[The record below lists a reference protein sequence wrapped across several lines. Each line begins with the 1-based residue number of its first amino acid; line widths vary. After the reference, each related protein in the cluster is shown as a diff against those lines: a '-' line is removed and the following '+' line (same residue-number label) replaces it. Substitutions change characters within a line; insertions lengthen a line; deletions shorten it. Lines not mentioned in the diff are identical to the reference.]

1 MSYPIPEHQQA
12 PRQSHLEENST
23 VEDCTYRSIEVEAGQ
38 TQGLPGEY
46 LSAYSAKNDKLYVTG
61 IFNITPE
68 HGSTVA
74 TIARV
79 NPHTLEIEAT
89 AKMPIAA
96 EVHPNLAGQYQFR
109 GAFGIDVDDEHGTL
123 WVTDAGSYCVSVYRQ
138 DALEHGTLKP
148 LWTSYDPAKGLFEQD
163 ITHPREVYVDT
174 KTGKAFVTG
183 MGGVWVID
191 TATYEVQKIDPIPGR
206 LTHPLTFGYDRL
218 SGYLYVTDYYLDTVY
233 EIDPA
238 KNSVVR
244 TLHVPAGDVPHFT
257 RVKVHAVGVN
267 SSLGEIYV
275 SAQGFEGKNAGIQV
289 LDQGTG
295 EFKRFIRY
303 GVNPTDMVV
312 DDSRDL
318 IYLGDFGTVHATEP
332 SGGTVGVIDARSG
345 AVLGQVRVSSARINH
360 LTLLPDS
367 SVMVLDKAG
376 DYPNVTVDFHI
387 DALTGEF
394 SSASADVHS
403 GVSVPIHA
411 DALTKITVHDT
422 GSKLGHVE
430 SRPAGIPF
438 TITSS
443 EDGSTLGA
451 PATVVPGESVEL
463 SGVGWSAGEKKHP
476 DVPPYFPGLKVP
488 AQLIVKFDGESV
500 AEFTGKQ
507 LALDTYFVTEAH
519 IPQNWQL
526 GEEHTITVESE
537 ATDSAPAQSATVT
550 VQVVKSHDNPQMQ
563 YCVPPAP
570 TETIPAQVPFVGY
583 PPVGGGVSE
592 TVGN

>member
-1 MSYPIPEHQQA
+1 MPYPIPKQQQT
-12 PRQSHLEENST
+12 PHKPHLEENST
-23 VEDCTYRSIEVEAGQ
+23 AEDCTYRSIEIEAKQ

-46 LSAYSAKNDKLYVTG
+46 LSAYSAKTDKLYVTG

-89 AKMPIAA
+89 AKMPVAA
-96 EVHPNLAGQYQFR
+96 EVHPSLAGQYQFR

-138 DALEHGTLKP
+138 DALENGTLEP
-148 LWTSYDPAKGLFEQD
+148 LWTSYDPAQGLFEQD

-183 MGGVWVID
+183 MGGLWVID
-191 TATYEVQKIDPIPGR
+191 TATYEVQKIDPTPGR

-218 SGYLYVTDYYLDTVY
+218 SGHLYATDYYLDTVY
-233 EIDPA
+233 EIDPVA
-238 KNSVVR
+238 NAVVR

-275 SAQGFEGKNAGIQV
+275 STQGFEGKNAGIQV

-318 IYLGDFGTVHATEP
+318 IYLGDFGTVHTTEP
-332 SGGTVGVIDARSG
+332 SGGTVAVIDARSG

-360 LTLLPDS
+360 LTLLLDG

-411 DALTKITVHDT
+411 DALTKITVHDA
-422 GSKLGHVE
+422 GSQPGHVE
-430 SRPAGIPF
+430 SRPADIPF
-438 TITSS
+438 TMASS

-451 PATVVPGESVEL
+451 PAAVVPGESVEL

-488 AQLIVKFDGESV
+488 AQLIVKFDGEHV

-507 LALDTYFVTEAH
+507 LALDTYFVAEAH
-519 IPQNWQL
+519 IPQSWQP

-537 ATDSAPAQSATVT
+537 ATDSTLAQSTTVT
-550 VQVVKSHDNPQMQ
+550 VRVVERHDNPQIQ
-563 YCVPPAP
+563 YCAPSAP
-570 TETIPAQVPFVGY
+570 TETIPVQLPFVGY

>member
-1 MSYPIPEHQQA
+1 M
-12 PRQSHLEENST
+12 
-23 VEDCTYRSIEVEAGQ
+23 
-38 TQGLPGEY
+38 
-46 LSAYSAKNDKLYVTG
+46 
-61 IFNITPE
+61 
-68 HGSTVA
+68 
-74 TIARV
+74 
-79 NPHTLEIEAT
+79 
-89 AKMPIAA
+89 
-96 EVHPNLAGQYQFR
+96 
-109 GAFGIDVDDEHGTL
+109 
-123 WVTDAGSYCVSVYRQ
+123 TDAGSYCVSVYRQ
-138 DALEHGTLKP
+138 DALENGTLEP

-163 ITHPREVYVDT
+163 ITHPREIFVDA

-183 MGGVWVID
+183 MGGLWVID
-191 TATYEVQKIDPIPGR
+191 TATYEVQKIDPTPGR

-218 SGYLYVTDYYLDTVY
+218 TGHLYATDYYLDTVY
-233 EIDPA
+233 EIDPVA
-238 KNSVVR
+238 NAVVR

-275 SAQGFEGKNAGIQV
+275 STQGFEGKNAGIQV

-318 IYLGDFGTVHATEP
+318 IYLGDFGTVHAMEP
-332 SGGTVGVIDARSG
+332 SGGTVAVIDARSG
-345 AVLGQVRVSSARINH
+345 AVLGQVQVSSARINH
-360 LTLLPDS
+360 LTLLPDG

-411 DALTKITVHDT
+411 DALTKIMVHDAGT
-422 GSKLGHVE
+422 QPGHVE
-430 SRPAGIPF
+430 SRSAGILF
-438 TITSS
+438 TMASS
-443 EDGSTLGA
+443 EDGSTLGV
-451 PATVVPGESVEL
+451 PSTVVPGESVEL

-476 DVPPYFPGLKVP
+476 DVPLYFPGLKVP
-488 AQLIVKFDGESV
+488 AQIIVKFDGEHV

-507 LALDTYFVTEAH
+507 LALDTYFVAEAH

-526 GEEHTITVESE
+526 GEEHTITVELE

-550 VQVVKSHDNPQMQ
+550 VRVVESHDNPQMQ
-563 YCVPPAP
+563 YCVPPAL
-570 TETIPAQVPFVGY
+570 TETIPVQLPFIGY

-592 TVGN
+592 TAGD

>member
-23 VEDCTYRSIEVEAGQ
+23 VEDCTYRSIEVEAEQ

-89 AKMPIAA
+89 AKMPVAA

-206 LTHPLTFGYDRL
+206 LTHPLTFGYDQL
-218 SGYLYVTDYYLDTVY
+218 SGYLYATDYYLDTVY

-244 TLHVPAGDVPHFT
+244 TLHVPSGDAPHFT

-275 SAQGFEGKNAGIQV
+275 STQGFEGKNAGIQV

-295 EFKRFIRY
+295 EFKQFIRY

-332 SGGTVGVIDARSG
+332 SGGTVGVIDTRSG

-430 SRPAGIPF
+430 SRPADVPF
-438 TITSS
+438 TMASS
-443 EDGSTLGA
+443 EDGSTLGV

-488 AQLIVKFDGESV
+488 AQLIVKFDGEHV

-507 LALDTYFVTEAH
+507 LALDTYFVAEAH
-519 IPQNWQL
+519 IPQSWQP

-537 ATDSAPAQSATVT
+537 ATDSALAQSATVT
-550 VQVVKSHDNPQMQ
+550 VRVVERHDNPQIQ
-563 YCVPPAP
+563 YCAPSAP
-570 TETIPAQVPFVGY
+570 TEINPVQVPFVGY

>member
-1 MSYPIPEHQQA
+1 MPYPIPEQQQT
-12 PRQSHLEENST
+12 PHKPHLEENST
-23 VEDCTYRSIEVEAGQ
+23 AEDCTYCSVEVEAEQ

-46 LSAYSAKNDKLYVTG
+46 LSAYSAKTDKLYVTG

-89 AKMPIAA
+89 AKMPVAA

-163 ITHPREVYVDT
+163 ITHPREIFVDA
-174 KTGKAFVTG
+174 KTGKAFITG
-183 MGGVWVID
+183 MGGLWVID
-191 TATYEVQKIDPIPGR
+191 TATYKVQKIDPTPGR

-218 SGYLYVTDYYLDTVY
+218 TGHLYATDYYLDTVY
-233 EIDPA
+233 EIDPVA
-238 KNSVVR
+238 NSVVR
-244 TLHVPAGDVPHFT
+244 TLQVPAGDAPHFT

-275 SAQGFEGKNAGIQV
+275 STQGFEGKNAGIQV

-295 EFKRFIRY
+295 GFKRFIRY

-312 DDSRDL
+312 DESRDL

-332 SGGTVGVIDARSG
+332 SGGTVGVIDVRSG
-345 AVLGQVRVSSARINH
+345 ALLGQVRVSSARINH
-360 LTLLPDS
+360 LTLLPDG

-411 DALTKITVHDT
+411 DALTKITVHDAGT
-422 GSKLGHVE
+422 QSGHVE
-430 SRPAGIPF
+430 SRPADVPF
-438 TITSS
+438 TMASS

-451 PATVVPGESVEL
+451 PAAVVPGESVEL

-488 AQLIVKFDGESV
+488 AQLIVKFDGEPV

-519 IPQNWQL
+519 IPQSWQP

-550 VQVVKSHDNPQMQ
+550 VRVVESHDNLHMQ
-563 YCVPPAP
+563 YCVPPTL
-570 TETIPAQVPFVGY
+570 TETIPVQLPFVGY

>member
-23 VEDCTYRSIEVEAGQ
+23 VEDCTYRSIEVEAEQ

-89 AKMPIAA
+89 AKMPVAA

-138 DALEHGTLKP
+138 DALEHGTLMP

-163 ITHPREVYVDT
+163 ITHPREIFVDA

-191 TATYEVQKIDPIPGR
+191 TATYEVQKIDPTPGR

-218 SGYLYVTDYYLDTVY
+218 TRHLYATDYYLDTVY
-233 EIDPA
+233 EIDPVA
-238 KNSVVR
+238 NAVVR

-275 SAQGFEGKNAGIQV
+275 STQGFEGKNAGIQV

-312 DDSRDL
+312 DDSRGL

-332 SGGTVGVIDARSG
+332 NGGTVAVIDARSG
-345 AVLGQVRVSSARINH
+345 VVLGQVRVSSARINH

-387 DALTGEF
+387 DAFTGEF
-394 SSASADVHS
+394 VPSSVDVHS
-403 GVSVPIHA
+403 GVSVPISA
-411 DALTKITVHDT
+411 DGLTIIRVHDE
-422 GSKLGHVE
+422 GIRPGMVE
-430 SRPAGIPF
+430 TSRAEIPLVMAAAQ
-438 TITSS
+438 
-443 EDGSTLGA
+443 DGSTLGA
-451 PATVVPGESVEL
+451 PAAVVPGERVEV
-463 SGVGWSAGEKKHP
+463 SGFGWSVGEKKHP
-476 DVPPYFPGLKVP
+476 EVPQHFPGVKVP
-488 AQLIVKFDGESV
+488 ARLALLIDGETV
-500 AEFTGKQ
+500 QEFQGTQ
-507 LALDTYFVTEAH
+507 LALDTYFTTTVE
-519 IPQNWQL
+519 IPQVWQP
-526 GEEHTITVESE
+526 GEEHVLGVKTVDETEVSQQL
-537 ATDSAPAQSATVT
+537 AAVT
-550 VQVVKSHDNPQMQ
+550 VKVVEQRENLTAERG
-563 YCVPPAP
+563 VPPAQP
-570 TETIPAQVPFVGY
+570 EVIPDQVPFAGY
-583 PPVGGGVSE
+583 PPLSD
-592 TVGN
+592 TTNS

>member
-1 MSYPIPEHQQA
+1 MPYPIPEHQQA
-12 PRQSHLEENST
+12 PHQPHLEENST
-23 VEDCTYRSIEVEAGQ
+23 AEDCTYRSIEVEAEQ

-46 LSAYSAKNDKLYVTG
+46 LSAYSAKTDKLYVTG

-89 AKMPIAA
+89 AKMPVAS

-123 WVTDAGSYCVSVYRQ
+123 WVTDASSYCVSVYRQ
-138 DALEHGTLKP
+138 DTLENGTLKP

-163 ITHPREVYVDT
+163 IMHPREVYVDT
-174 KTGKAFVTG
+174 KIGKAFVTG
-183 MGGVWVID
+183 MGGLWVID
-191 TATYEVQKIDPIPGR
+191 TSTYEVQKINPTPGR

-218 SGYLYVTDYYLDTVY
+218 TRRLYATDYYLDTVY
-233 EIDPA
+233 EIDPVA
-238 KNSVVR
+238 NTVVR
-244 TLHVPAGDVPHFT
+244 TLHVPAGDIPHFT

-267 SSLGEIYV
+267 NSLSEIYV
-275 SAQGFEGKNAGIQV
+275 STQGFEGKNAGIQV

-312 DDSRDL
+312 DGSRDL

-332 SGGTVGVIDARSG
+332 SGGTVAVIDARSG
-345 AVLGQVRVSSARINH
+345 AMLGQVQVSSARINH
-360 LTLLPDS
+360 LTLLPNG

-394 SSASADVHS
+394 SSANEDVHS
-403 GVSVPIHA
+403 DVSVPIHA

-422 GSKLGHVE
+422 GSQPGHME
-430 SRPAGIPF
+430 SRSAGILF
-438 TITSS
+438 MMASS

-451 PATVVPGESVEL
+451 PSTVVPGESVEL

-476 DVPPYFPGLKVP
+476 DVPLYFPGLKVP
-488 AQLIVKFDGESV
+488 AQIIVKFDGEHV

-507 LALDTYFVTEAH
+507 LALDTYFVMEAH
-519 IPQNWQL
+519 IPQNWRP

-537 ATDSAPAQSATVT
+537 ATDSTLAQSATVT

-563 YCVPPAP
+563 YCVPPAS
-570 TETIPAQVPFVGY
+570 TETIPAQVPFVGS

-592 TVGN
+592 RVGD

>member
-1 MSYPIPEHQQA
+1 MPYPIPEQQQT
-12 PRQSHLEENST
+12 PHKPHLEENST
-23 VEDCTYRSIEVEAGQ
+23 AEDCTYRSIEIEAKQ

-46 LSAYSAKNDKLYVTG
+46 LSAYSAKTDKLYVTG

-89 AKMPIAA
+89 AKMPVAA
-96 EVHPNLAGQYQFR
+96 EVHPSLAGQYQFR

-123 WVTDAGSYCVSVYRQ
+123 WVTDTGSYCVSVYRQ
-138 DALEHGTLKP
+138 DALENGTLEP
-148 LWTSYDPAKGLFEQD
+148 LWTSYDPAQGLFEQD
-163 ITHPREVYVDT
+163 ITHPREVYVDA

-183 MGGVWVID
+183 MGGLWVID
-191 TATYEVQKIDPIPGR
+191 TATYEVQKIDPTPGR

-218 SGYLYVTDYYLDTVY
+218 SGHLYATDYYLDTVY
-233 EIDPA
+233 EIDPVA
-238 KNSVVR
+238 NAVVR

-275 SAQGFEGKNAGIQV
+275 STQGFEGKNAGIQV

-318 IYLGDFGTVHATEP
+318 IYLSDFGTVHTTEP
-332 SGGTVGVIDARSG
+332 SGGTVAVIDARSG

-360 LTLLPDS
+360 LTLLLDG

-394 SSASADVHS
+394 SSASTDMHS
-403 GVSVPIHA
+403 GVAVPIHA
-411 DALTKITVHDT
+411 DALTKITVHDA
-422 GSKLGHVE
+422 GSQPGHVE
-430 SRPAGIPF
+430 SRPADVPF
-438 TITSS
+438 TMASS

-451 PATVVPGESVEL
+451 PAAVVPGESVEL

-488 AQLIVKFDGESV
+488 ARLTVKFDGEHV

-507 LALDTYFVTEAH
+507 LALDTYFVAEAH
-519 IPQNWQL
+519 IPQSWQP

-550 VQVVKSHDNPQMQ
+550 VRVVESHDNLYMQ
-563 YCVPPAP
+563 YCVPPAL
-570 TETIPAQVPFVGY
+570 TETIPVQLPFVGY

>member
-1 MSYPIPEHQQA
+1 MPYPIPEQQQT
-12 PRQSHLEENST
+12 PHQSHLEENST
-23 VEDCTYRSIEVEAGQ
+23 AEDCTYRSIEIEAKQ

-46 LSAYSAKNDKLYVTG
+46 LSAYSAKTDKLYVTG

-89 AKMPIAA
+89 AKMPVAA

-191 TATYEVQKIDPIPGR
+191 TATYEVQKIDPTPGR

-218 SGYLYVTDYYLDTVY
+218 TGHLYATDYYLDTVC
-233 EIDPA
+233 EIDPVA
-238 KNSVVR
+238 NAVVR
-244 TLHVPAGDVPHFT
+244 TLHVPAGDAPHFT
-257 RVKVHAVGVN
+257 RVKVHAVGAN

-275 SAQGFEGKNAGIQV
+275 STQGFEGKNAGIQV

-295 EFKRFIRY
+295 GFKRFIRY

-332 SGGTVGVIDARSG
+332 SGGTVAVIDARSG

-360 LTLLPDS
+360 LTLLPNG

-403 GVSVPIHA
+403 GVAVPIHA
-411 DALTKITVHDT
+411 DALTKITVHDA
-422 GSKLGHVE
+422 GSQPGHVE
-430 SRPAGIPF
+430 SRPADVPF
-438 TITSS
+438 TMASS

-451 PATVVPGESVEL
+451 PAAVVPGESVEL
-463 SGVGWSAGEKKHP
+463 SGVGWSASEKKHP
-476 DVPPYFPGLKVP
+476 DVPAHFPGLKVP
-488 AQLIVKFDGESV
+488 ARLTVKFDGESV

-519 IPQNWQL
+519 IPQGWQP

-550 VQVVKSHDNPQMQ
+550 VRVVESHDNLHMQ
-563 YCVPPAP
+563 YCVPPAL
-570 TETIPAQVPFVGY
+570 TETIPVQLPFVGY

-592 TVGN
+592 TVGS

>member
-1 MSYPIPEHQQA
+1 
-12 PRQSHLEENST
+12 
-23 VEDCTYRSIEVEAGQ
+23 
-38 TQGLPGEY
+38 
-46 LSAYSAKNDKLYVTG
+46 
-61 IFNITPE
+61 
-68 HGSTVA
+68 
-74 TIARV
+74 
-79 NPHTLEIEAT
+79 
-89 AKMPIAA
+89 
-96 EVHPNLAGQYQFR
+96 
-109 GAFGIDVDDEHGTL
+109 
-123 WVTDAGSYCVSVYRQ
+123 
-138 DALEHGTLKP
+138 
-148 LWTSYDPAKGLFEQD
+148 
-163 ITHPREVYVDT
+163 
-174 KTGKAFVTG
+174 
-183 MGGVWVID
+183 MGGLWVID
-191 TATYEVQKIDPIPGR
+191 TATYEVQKIDPTPGR

-218 SGYLYVTDYYLDTVY
+218 TRRLYATDYYLDTVY
-233 EIDPA
+233 EIDPVA
-238 KNSVVR
+238 NTVVR

-275 SAQGFEGKNAGIQV
+275 STQGFEGKNAGIQV

-318 IYLGDFGTVHATEP
+318 IYLGDFGTIHATEP
-332 SGGTVGVIDARSG
+332 SGGTVAVIDARCG

-360 LTLLPDS
+360 LTLLPDG
-367 SVMVLDKAG
+367 SVMVLDKAS

-394 SSASADVHS
+394 SSANEDVHS

-411 DALTKITVHDT
+411 DVLTKITVHDT
-422 GSKLGHVE
+422 GSQPGHVE
-430 SRPAGIPF
+430 SRPADVPF
-438 TITSS
+438 TMASS

-451 PATVVPGESVEL
+451 PAAVVPGESVEL

-488 AQLIVKFDGESV
+488 ARLAGKFDGEPI
-500 AEFTGKQ
+500 AEFTSKQ

-519 IPQNWQL
+519 IPQNWRP

-537 ATDSAPAQSATVT
+537 ATDSAPAQAATVT
-550 VQVVKSHDNPQMQ
+550 VQVVESHDNPQMH

-570 TETIPAQVPFVGY
+570 TEINPVQLPFVGY
-583 PPVGGGVSE
+583 PPVGGGISK
-592 TVGN
+592 TVGD

>member
-1 MSYPIPEHQQA
+1 MPYPIPEQQQT
-12 PRQSHLEENST
+12 PHKPHLEENST
-23 VEDCTYRSIEVEAGQ
+23 AEDCTYRSIEIEAKQ

-46 LSAYSAKNDKLYVTG
+46 LSAYSAKTDKLYVTG

-89 AKMPIAA
+89 AKMPVAA
-96 EVHPNLAGQYQFR
+96 EVHPSLAGQYQFR

-123 WVTDAGSYCVSVYRQ
+123 WVTDTGSYCVSVYRQ
-138 DALEHGTLKP
+138 DALENGTLEP
-148 LWTSYDPAKGLFEQD
+148 LWTSYDPAQGLFEQD

-183 MGGVWVID
+183 MGGLWVID
-191 TATYEVQKIDPIPGR
+191 TATYEVQKIDPTPGR

-218 SGYLYVTDYYLDTVY
+218 SGHLYATDYYLDTVY
-233 EIDPA
+233 EIDPVA
-238 KNSVVR
+238 NAVVR

-275 SAQGFEGKNAGIQV
+275 STQGFEGKNAGIQV

-318 IYLGDFGTVHATEP
+318 IYLSDFGTVHTTEP
-332 SGGTVGVIDARSG
+332 SGGTVAVIDARSG

-360 LTLLPDS
+360 LTLLLDG

-394 SSASADVHS
+394 SSASTDMHS
-403 GVSVPIHA
+403 GVAVPIHA
-411 DALTKITVHDT
+411 DALTKITVHDA
-422 GSKLGHVE
+422 GSQPGHVE
-430 SRPAGIPF
+430 SRPADVPF
-438 TITSS
+438 TMASS

-451 PATVVPGESVEL
+451 PAAVVPGESVEL

-488 AQLIVKFDGESV
+488 ARLTVKFDGEHV

-507 LALDTYFVTEAH
+507 LALDTYFVAEAH
-519 IPQNWQL
+519 IPQSWQP

-550 VQVVKSHDNPQMQ
+550 VRVVESHDNLYMQ
-563 YCVPPAP
+563 YCVPPAL
-570 TETIPAQVPFVGY
+570 TETIPVQLPFVGY

>member
-1 MSYPIPEHQQA
+1 M
-12 PRQSHLEENST
+12 
-23 VEDCTYRSIEVEAGQ
+23 
-38 TQGLPGEY
+38 
-46 LSAYSAKNDKLYVTG
+46 
-61 IFNITPE
+61 
-68 HGSTVA
+68 
-74 TIARV
+74 
-79 NPHTLEIEAT
+79 
-89 AKMPIAA
+89 
-96 EVHPNLAGQYQFR
+96 
-109 GAFGIDVDDEHGTL
+109 
-123 WVTDAGSYCVSVYRQ
+123 
-138 DALEHGTLKP
+138 
-148 LWTSYDPAKGLFEQD
+148 
-163 ITHPREVYVDT
+163 
-174 KTGKAFVTG
+174 
-183 MGGVWVID
+183 
-191 TATYEVQKIDPIPGR
+191 
-206 LTHPLTFGYDRL
+206 
-218 SGYLYVTDYYLDTVY
+218 
-233 EIDPA
+233 
-238 KNSVVR
+238 VR

-275 SAQGFEGKNAGIQV
+275 STQGFEGKNAGIQV

-318 IYLGDFGTVHATEP
+318 IYLGDFGTVHAAEP
-332 SGGTVGVIDARSG
+332 SGGTVAVIDARSG
-345 AVLGQVRVSSARINH
+345 AVLGQVRVSSTRINH
-360 LTLLPDS
+360 LTLLPDG

-376 DYPNVTVDFHI
+376 DYPNVTVDFHV

-411 DALTKITVHDT
+411 DALTKIMVHDT
-422 GSKLGHVE
+422 GTQPGHVE
-430 SRPAGIPF
+430 SHLANIPF
-438 TITSS
+438 TMANSA
-443 EDGSTLGA
+443 DGSTLGA
-451 PATVVPGESVEL
+451 PATVVPGKSVEL

-488 AQLIVKFDGESV
+488 ARLAVKFDGESV

-519 IPQNWQL
+519 IPQNWKL

-550 VQVVKSHDNPQMQ
+550 VRVVESHDNPQMQ

-570 TETIPAQVPFVGY
+570 TETIPVQVPFVGY
-583 PPVGGGVSE
+583 PPVGGGVPE
-592 TVGN
+592 TAGD

>member
-1 MSYPIPEHQQA
+1 MPYPIPEQQQTPHQ
-12 PRQSHLEENST
+12 PHLEENST
-23 VEDCTYRSIEVEAGQ
+23 AEDCTYRSIEIEAKQ

-89 AKMPIAA
+89 AKMPVAS
-96 EVHPNLAGQYQFR
+96 EVHPSLAGQYQFR

-138 DALEHGTLKP
+138 DALENGTLEP

-183 MGGVWVID
+183 MGGLWAID
-191 TATYEVQKIDPIPGR
+191 TATYEVQKIDPTPGR
-206 LTHPLTFGYDRL
+206 LTHPLTFGYDWL
-218 SGYLYVTDYYLDTVY
+218 SGHLYATDYYLDTVY

-267 SSLGEIYV
+267 SSLSEIYV
-275 SAQGFEGKNAGIQV
+275 STQGSEGKNAGIQV
-289 LDQGTG
+289 LDQSTG

-312 DDSRDL
+312 DD
-318 IYLGDFGTVHATEP
+318 FGTVHATEP
-332 SGGTVGVIDARSG
+332 SGGTVAVIDARSG

-360 LTLLPDS
+360 LTLLPDG

-394 SSASADVHS
+394 SSVSADVHS
-403 GVSVPIHA
+403 GVAVPIHA

-422 GSKLGHVE
+422 GTQPGHVE
-430 SRPAGIPF
+430 PRPADVPF
-438 TITSS
+438 TMASS
-443 EDGSTLGA
+443 EDGSTLGV

-463 SGVGWSAGEKKHP
+463 SGVGWSAGEKKYP
-476 DVPPYFPGLKVP
+476 DVPLYFPGLKVP
-488 AQLIVKFDGESV
+488 AQIIVKFDGEHV

-519 IPQNWQL
+519 IPQNWRP

-537 ATDSAPAQSATVT
+537 ATDSALAQSATVT
-550 VQVVKSHDNPQMQ
+550 VRVVESHDNPQMQ
-563 YCVPPAP
+563 YCVPPVP
-570 TETIPAQVPFVGY
+570 TETIPVQLPFVGY
-583 PPVGGGVSE
+583 PPVGGEVPE
-592 TVGN
+592 TVGD

>member
-1 MSYPIPEHQQA
+1 MPYPIPEHQQA
-12 PRQSHLEENST
+12 PHQPHLEENST
-23 VEDCTYRSIEVEAGQ
+23 AEDCTYRSIEVEAEQ

-46 LSAYSAKNDKLYVTG
+46 LSAYSAKTDKLYVTG

-89 AKMPIAA
+89 AKMPVAS

-123 WVTDAGSYCVSVYRQ
+123 WVTDASSYCVSVYRQ
-138 DALEHGTLKP
+138 DTLENGTLKP

-163 ITHPREVYVDT
+163 IMHPREVYVDT
-174 KTGKAFVTG
+174 KIGKAFVTG
-183 MGGVWVID
+183 MGGLWVID
-191 TATYEVQKIDPIPGR
+191 TSTYEVQKINPTPGR

-218 SGYLYVTDYYLDTVY
+218 TRRLYATDYYLDTVY
-233 EIDPA
+233 EIDPVA
-238 KNSVVR
+238 NTVVR
-244 TLHVPAGDVPHFT
+244 TLHVPAGDIPHFT

-267 SSLGEIYV
+267 NSLSEIYV
-275 SAQGFEGKNAGIQV
+275 STQGFEGKNAGIQV

-312 DDSRDL
+312 DGSRDL

-332 SGGTVGVIDARSG
+332 SGGTVAVIDARSG
-345 AVLGQVRVSSARINH
+345 AMLGQVQVSSARINH
-360 LTLLPDS
+360 LTLLPNG

-394 SSASADVHS
+394 SSANEDVHS
-403 GVSVPIHA
+403 DVSVPIHA

-422 GSKLGHVE
+422 GSQPGHME
-430 SRPAGIPF
+430 SRSAGILF
-438 TITSS
+438 MMASS

-451 PATVVPGESVEL
+451 PSTVVPGESVEL

-476 DVPPYFPGLKVP
+476 DVPLYFPGLKVP
-488 AQLIVKFDGESV
+488 AQIIVKFDGEHV

-507 LALDTYFVTEAH
+507 LALDTYFVMEAH
-519 IPQNWQL
+519 IPQNWRP

-537 ATDSAPAQSATVT
+537 ATDSTLAQSATVT

-563 YCVPPAP
+563 YCVPPAS

-592 TVGN
+592 RVGD

>member
-1 MSYPIPEHQQA
+1 M
-12 PRQSHLEENST
+12 
-23 VEDCTYRSIEVEAGQ
+23 
-38 TQGLPGEY
+38 
-46 LSAYSAKNDKLYVTG
+46 
-61 IFNITPE
+61 
-68 HGSTVA
+68 
-74 TIARV
+74 
-79 NPHTLEIEAT
+79 
-89 AKMPIAA
+89 
-96 EVHPNLAGQYQFR
+96 
-109 GAFGIDVDDEHGTL
+109 
-123 WVTDAGSYCVSVYRQ
+123 
-138 DALEHGTLKP
+138 
-148 LWTSYDPAKGLFEQD
+148 
-163 ITHPREVYVDT
+163 
-174 KTGKAFVTG
+174 
-183 MGGVWVID
+183 ID
-191 TATYEVQKIDPIPGR
+191 TATYEVQKIDPTPGR

-218 SGYLYVTDYYLDTVY
+218 TGHLYATDYYLDTVY
-233 EIDPA
+233 EIDPVA
-238 KNSVVR
+238 NAVVR

-275 SAQGFEGKNAGIQV
+275 STQGFEGKNAGIQV

-318 IYLGDFGTVHATEP
+318 IYLGDFGTVHTTEP
-332 SGGTVGVIDARSG
+332 SGGTVAVIDARSG

-360 LTLLPDS
+360 LTLLPDG
-367 SVMVLDKAG
+367 SVMVLDKAS

-394 SSASADVHS
+394 SSANEDVHS
-403 GVSVPIHA
+403 DVSVPIYA

-422 GSKLGHVE
+422 GTQPGHVE
-430 SRPAGIPF
+430 PRSAGISF
-438 TITSS
+438 TMASS
-443 EDGSTLGA
+443 EDGSTLGV

-476 DVPPYFPGLKVP
+476 DVPLYFPGLKVP
-488 AQLIVKFDGESV
+488 AQIIVKFDGEHV

-519 IPQNWQL
+519 IPQSWQP

-550 VQVVKSHDNPQMQ
+550 VRVVESHDSPQVQ
-563 YCVPPAP
+563 YCAPPAP
-570 TETIPAQVPFVGY
+570 TEIIPAQVPFVGY

-592 TVGN
+592 TIGN